1 MTSPAEASRKGGS
14 RGRLVWLALGLS
26 LTLNVFF
33 VGGLVWSHFN
43 GPHMQGPLQRFRH
56 VASELQLSGEERQ
69 AFQRFMTGMRQ
80 SGQQLREDNQP
91 LFQRFWDELGKPQPD
106 QALLA
111 QTVDQIAQ
119 NRNVYQ
125 KHLTE
130 GMTQFLATLTPEQR
144 ARFIEFDPA
153 QPERSQAL
161 PAVGQ
166 ALSAT
171 ARDQRVT
178 RSPGIESG
186 RGKSRTWPR
195 SSDRSSTPP
204 RSAPR
209 SRFR

>member
-144 ARFIEFDPA
+144 ARFIESTR
-153 QPERSQAL
+153 RSLNEAKHFRQ
-161 PAVGQ
+161 
-166 ALSAT
+166 
-171 ARDQRVT
+171 
-178 RSPGIESG
+178 
-186 RGKSRTWPR
+186 
-195 SSDRSSTPP
+195 SDKP
-204 RSAPR
+204 
-209 SRFR
+209 